1 MDKNNNLKRLVSSN
15 DILGINPHNVLW
27 LARIKTI
34 WQLLNIAKLE
44 ELEWINKDKI
54 LNSDTIILSRYILEK
69 IKDILWYNPVEIK
82 EKPIL
87 SITMKIWKKL
97 IENNSIENFIIWN
110 FIQKISYQINAIHL
124 RYEKFKKYKQNI
136 ELLNNSN
143 IDHLTWLLNRRSM
156 DLYLKDIIIN
166 KKRNWENYWIIII
179 DIDFFKRINDTY
191 WHKIWDI
198 VLEEISKYFIE
209 FFREED
215 KICRWWWEEFLII
228 MKWWN
233 KELYIQKLNS
243 LRIQI
248 EEKIVKLVNKKI
260 KSWCKCKDNDYCCKN
275 KIDLNTKITISIWI
289 SSLELNDDTNNV
301 FNRADNWLYLAKKI
315 EEIELNIF
323 KIKLYNKIIKCL

>member
-110 FIQKISYQINAIHL
+110 FIQKISYQINAIQGSIFHNIL
-124 RYEKFKKYKQNI
+124 IKQ
-136 ELLNNSN
+136 
-143 IDHLTWLLNRRSM
+143 
-156 DLYLKDIIIN
+156 
-166 KKRNWENYWIIII
+166 
-179 DIDFFKRINDTY
+179 
-191 WHKIWDI
+191 
-198 VLEEISKYFIE
+198 
-209 FFREED
+209 
-215 KICRWWWEEFLII
+215 
-228 MKWWN
+228 
-233 KELYIQKLNS
+233 
-243 LRIQI
+243 
-248 EEKIVKLVNKKI
+248 
-260 KSWCKCKDNDYCCKN
+260 
-275 KIDLNTKITISIWI
+275 
-289 SSLELNDDTNNV
+289 
-301 FNRADNWLYLAKKI
+301 
-315 EEIELNIF
+315 IF
-323 KIKLYNKIIKCL
+323 Q